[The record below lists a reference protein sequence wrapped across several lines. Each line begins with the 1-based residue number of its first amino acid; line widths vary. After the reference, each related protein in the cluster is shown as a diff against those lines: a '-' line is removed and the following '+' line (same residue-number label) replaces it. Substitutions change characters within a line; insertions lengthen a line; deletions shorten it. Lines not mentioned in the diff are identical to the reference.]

1 MTLLD
6 IYRAVEEEPV
16 LPLHQPSHCCPIGA
30 CMHDTLNAVF
40 DQAETAM
47 EQTLASV
54 TLASIVASVR
64 DSAVGGHVEADQPR
78 GSFTVL

>member
-1 MTLLD
+1 
-6 IYRAVEEEPV
+6 
-16 LPLHQPSHCCPIGA
+16 
-30 CMHDTLNAVF
+30 MHDTLNAVF

>member
-6 IYRAVEEEPV
+6 IYRAVEDEPV
-16 LPLHQPSHCCPIGA
+16 LPLHQPSHCCPIAA
-30 CMHDTLNAVF
+30 CMRDTLNTVF

-47 EQTLASV
+47 ERTLASV
-54 TLASIVASVR
+54 TLASIVASIR
-64 DSAVGGHVEADQPR
+64 DSAVGRHVEADQPS